1 MPGRIVR
8 LLVGVGQEVE
18 AGQVMLVL
26 EAMKMENELRAPRKG
41 VVASILV
48 REGDPVEA
56 GRRLIELE

>member
-41 VVASILV
+41 VVMSIFV
-48 REGDPVEA
+48 SEGDPVEA